1 MQRIPSF
8 LLLLFLP
15 LAALVDGM
23 VIPTVAFPAKVTIPD
38 QRALICF
45 SNGTERLVIETRF
58 TGSGTNFAW
67 VVPLPSQPVIE
78 EATIGLFPTLQYL
91 FRPEIIHDVPR
102 YYLGILALIWLLIWL
117 VYIML
122 FVRPTGRVSLLDIT
136 SCLLVGVGIFTIEN
150 LSGTDGVDWMV
161 MAADFIIF
169 LDLIFIL
176 TLVRLWNCLPRA
188 LGVAMLPLFLAPQ
201 YLLLAIAG
209 APGSLPLFLAVLFF
223 LVFLDWILIVSLV
236 KSWKNASRAIATVML
251 IGLLAFQVVL
261 LVFVASVKSRSAES
275 QSLQTLGMDQPPTP
289 SQAVSILDWKI
300 VGVFETTTIASHDAK
315 ALQAWL
321 SENGFA
327 VPTNAEPVIA
337 SYVKD
342 GWVFVATKIRRDKP
356 DNETSTPHPLSFTF
370 KTDKPVY
377 PMRLTGLNSQSLSV
391 DLYVFSDAR
400 AAAPHF
406 KVESCTRPNVAHPL
420 LHKWIG
426 DSTVA
431 TKLTATLSPTDML
444 KDVRIN
450 WTPFSEKKNRLFSQE
465 GALTMALNW
474 GAGLLAA
481 SLFVV
486 CLLAFAGKT
495 HKTKLLC
502 LIGIV
507 TVTSSILAGLVY
519 RSLPKTEVIFVHG
532 YRNSY
537 AGLKILYRILHG
549 GGWQTMDEARAM
561 LRDVTS
567 NSINSPRKFWG
578 NWHNDLVGGQIHEE
592 DSPGNYLLR
601 ETNQQVQ
608 LIICDT
614 NGGEHVLGSW
624 DLRIQH
630 QTP

>member
-1 MQRIPSF
+1 M
-8 LLLLFLP
+8 LLLFLP
-15 LAALVDGM
+15 LAALADGM
-23 VIPTVAFPAKVTIPD
+23 VVPTIAYPAKITIPD
-38 QRALICF
+38 QRALICYT
-45 SNGTERLVIETRF
+45 NGTERLVIETRF
-58 TGSGTNFAW
+58 SGAGTNFAW

-78 EATIGLFPTLQYL
+78 EATTGLFPTLQYL

-102 YYLGILALIWLLIWL
+102 YYLGILALIWLLFWL
-117 VYIML
+117 VYIIF
-122 FVRPTGRVSLLDIT
+122 FVRPTGRVNLLDIA
-136 SCLLVGVGIFTIEN
+136 SCLLVGLGIVKIEY
-150 LSGTDGVDWMV
+150 LSGPDQVDWIV
-161 MAADFIIF
+161 IVLNFIVF

-188 LGVAMLPLFLAPQ
+188 LGVAMLPFFLAPQ
-201 YLLLAIAG
+201 FLLLPIAG
-209 APGSLPLFLAVLFF
+209 DPGSLPLFLVVSFF
-223 LVFLDWILIVSLV
+223 LVFLDWILIVSLI

-261 LVFVASVKSRSAES
+261 LVVVASVISRSAES
-275 QSLQTLGMDQPPTP
+275 QSLRTLGMDQLPTP
-289 SQAVSILDWKI
+289 SQAVSILDRKI
-300 VGVFETTTIASHDAK
+300 VGVFETTTITSHDAK

-342 GWVFVATKIRRDKP
+342 GWVFVVTKIRRDKP

-406 KVESCTRPNVAHPL
+406 KVESCTRPHIAHPL
-420 LHKWIG
+420 LRKWIG

-431 TKLTATLSPTDML
+431 TKFSATLFHADMR
-444 KDVRIN
+444 KDVLIN
-450 WTPFSEKKNRLFSQE
+450 WASFSEKKNRLFSHD
-465 GALTMALNW
+465 GAFTAALNW
-474 GAGLLAA
+474 GTGLFAA
-481 SLFVV
+481 SLLVV
-486 CLLAFAGKT
+486 CLLAFASKT
-495 HKTKLLC
+495 RKIKLLC
-502 LIGIV
+502 LIGIL
-507 TVTSSILAGLVY
+507 TLTSGIIAGLVY

-532 YRNSY
+532 YRDSY
-537 AGLKILYRILHG
+537 AGLEILYRILHG
-549 GGWQTMDEARAM
+549 GSWQTLAEARTK
-561 LRDVTS
+561 LQDVTS
-567 NSINSPRKFWG
+567 NSINSPKKYWR

-608 LIICDT
+608 LIIFDA
-614 NGGEHVLGSW
+614 NGGEHVRRSW
-624 DLRIQH
+624 DLRAQH